1 MREGVDQ
8 FYGFGAC
15 TFRHRGRTKKR
26 KGWGLEVCCEIKVPK
41 IDKRGVGGG
50 GGGVLQ
56 RKPWGGR
63 TNKKGGTL
71 HKTEKGHQKNDG

>member
-50 GGGVLQ
+50 GGSSPKKTMGWANEQ
-56 RKPWGGR
+56 
-63 TNKKGGTL
+63 KGGDATQNG
-71 HKTEKGHQKNDG
+71 KRAPKK